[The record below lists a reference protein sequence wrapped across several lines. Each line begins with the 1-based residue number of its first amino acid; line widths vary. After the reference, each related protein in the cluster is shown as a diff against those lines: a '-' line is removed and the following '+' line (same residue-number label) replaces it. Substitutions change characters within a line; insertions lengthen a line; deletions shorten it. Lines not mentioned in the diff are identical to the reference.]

1 MSAMRFVLP
10 SVALLAGLAA
20 WPGCQQPGHRA
31 AVERREQNLHRTVAM
46 LAAVEDER
54 PEKMQRMLATLQ
66 QQQAHDVE
74 ESRQNAVELD
84 RAIRAQFDR
93 WAQRQPTYR
102 KRFQEL
108 IQGNP
113 ANIERTLPYMIY

>member
-1 MSAMRFVLP
+1 MPSPRFMLP
-10 SVALLAGLAA
+10 SVALLASLIA
-20 WPGCQQPGHRA
+20 WTGCEPPGHRA
-31 AVERREQNLHRTVAM
+31 VVERREQNLHRTVAM
-46 LAAVEDER
+46 LADMENER
-54 PEKMQRMLATLQ
+54 PARMQRMLATLQ

-84 RAIRAQFDR
+84 RAVRAQFDR

-113 ANIERTLPYMIY
+113 ANIERTLPNMIY